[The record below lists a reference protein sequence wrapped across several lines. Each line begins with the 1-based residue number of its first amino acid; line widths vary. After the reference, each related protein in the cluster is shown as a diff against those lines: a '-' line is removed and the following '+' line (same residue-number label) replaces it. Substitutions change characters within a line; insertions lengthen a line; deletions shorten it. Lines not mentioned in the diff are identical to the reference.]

1 MFVFGTK
8 GDGMAAKMDS
18 ALLARSDLGV
28 LISLLKSEGY
38 AVIGP
43 TARDGAVVYE
53 EIESEKELPVGLT
66 DEQSGGKYRLVP
78 SGDSAVFG
86 YSTPV
91 QGWKAH
97 LFPAKQKLMTA
108 EKAGDGFRVVAPAL
122 PSQKMALLGARACEI
137 AAIRIQAKVF
147 NNGVANDPGYA
158 ARKDNALVIAVA
170 CRKAGGTCFCVSQG
184 TGPKAD
190 SGFDLRL
197 TEIIEG
203 ARHVFLIESGSEKGS
218 AILAKLPSQP
228 ASESE
233 FKAAENQLKKV
244 TSAMG
249 RTIPVPEVT
258 APLLRQSLTHERW
271 DEVAKR
277 CLACGNCT
285 MVCPTCFCST
295 VEEVNDLTGTK
306 AERWRSWD
314 SCFSIDYSY
323 IHGGSIR
330 IETKSRYRQWI
341 THKLSYWVEQFGES
355 GCVGCGR
362 CITWCPV
369 GIDIT
374 EEVRAIQATEKGR

>member
-1 MFVFGTK
+1 MS
-8 GDGMAAKMDS
+8 ASRDS
-18 ALLARSDLGV
+18 GVLARSDFGAL
-28 LISLLKSEGY
+28 LALLKAEGY

-53 EIESEKELPVGLT
+53 EIESENELPVGLS

-78 SGDSAVFG
+78 SGDGALFG

-108 EKAGDGFRVVAPAL
+108 EKAGDGFRVIAP
-122 PSQKMALLGARACEI
+122 PPDSRKMALIGARACEI

-147 NNGVANDPGYA
+147 DNGVAKDAGYA
-158 ARKDNALVIAVA
+158 ARLENALVIAVA

-184 TGPKAD
+184 TGPKAE

-197 TEIIEG
+197 TEIVE
-203 ARHVFLIESGSEKGS
+203 ASRHVFLVESGSDKGA
-218 AILAKLPSQP
+218 AILAKLSTKP
-228 ASESE
+228 AGGAD
-233 FKAAENQLKKV
+233 FQAAESQLKKV
-244 TSAMG
+244 SAAMG
-249 RTIPVPEVT
+249 REISSPQVV

-295 VEEVNDLTGTK
+295 MEEVNDLTGTK
-306 AERWRSWD
+306 AERWRRWD

-374 EEVRAIQATEKGR
+374 EEVKAIQATEKGR

>member
-1 MFVFGTK
+1 
-8 GDGMAAKMDS
+8 MAAKTDS
-18 ALLARSDLGV
+18 AILARSDFGAL
-28 LISLLKSEGY
+28 LSLLKAEGY

-43 TARDGAVVYE
+43 VARDGAVVYE

-66 DEQSGGKYRLVP
+66 DEQSGGKYRLVS
-78 SGDSAVFG
+78 SGDSGIFG

-108 EKAGDGFRVVAPAL
+108 EKAGDGFRVVAP
-122 PSQKMALLGARACEI
+122 PPPTQKMALLGARACEI
-137 AAIRIQAKVF
+137 AAIRIQSKVF
-147 NNGVANDPGYA
+147 DNGVAKDPGYA
-158 ARKDNALVIAVA
+158 MRKENSFVIAVA

-184 TGPKAD
+184 TGPKAQ
-190 SGFDLRL
+190 SGFDLQL
-197 TEIIEG
+197 TELIDNS
-203 ARHVFLIESGSEKGS
+203 RHAFLIESGSDKGA
-218 AILAKLPSQP
+218 AILAKLPGKP
-228 ASESE
+228 AGDGD
-233 FKAAENQLKKV
+233 FKAAESQLKKV
-244 TSAMG
+244 SASMG
-249 RTIPVPEVT
+249 REISPPEVT

-374 EEVRAIQATEKGR
+374 EEVKAIQATEKGR